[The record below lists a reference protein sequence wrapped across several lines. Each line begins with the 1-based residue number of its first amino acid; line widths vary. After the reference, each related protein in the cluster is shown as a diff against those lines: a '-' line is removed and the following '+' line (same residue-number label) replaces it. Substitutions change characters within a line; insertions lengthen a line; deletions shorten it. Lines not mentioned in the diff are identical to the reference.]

1 MNTCSDATCEN
12 MLNTQYYQQVQECDR
27 RIHATCESKMKK
39 KTTSRIRIGAQRGF
53 RFTVEPPDGTLRWCV
68 SCIQS
73 QRLQTWVGAG
83 LFGKR
88 ALQAVNGGRV
98 RCRTY
103 CTDCIHSRVFFSAT
117 HPKTRS
123 WLRRVVVRSGMTRF
137 FLTVCGL
144 TQTFNTSR
152 AVYRF
157 FAQNSS
163 NVFETRPS
171 NGNNQ
176 RLNDGFGSSFAS
188 PSWMSVRDSV
198 TLPFE
203 QTVGPFRW
211 VEWWFKSF
219 WEKWLTFRGLNDAS
233 RTSSQKSR
241 PALVCSAFRWF
252 RRTEIRKSIW
262 NWSIQSG
269 SSLDECKKF

>member
-1 MNTCSDATCEN
+1 MNTCSDATCED

-39 KTTSRIRIGAQRGF
+39 KLHLESESGLNADFASRLNHQMAPCGDAFLAYNLKGCKLGLALGCLEKGLSRQSTGDGCVAERTALIVFIRVF
-53 RFTVEPPDGTLRWCV
+53 
-68 SCIQS
+68 
-73 QRLQTWVGAG
+73 
-83 LFGKR
+83 
-88 ALQAVNGGRV
+88 
-98 RCRTY
+98 
-103 CTDCIHSRVFFSAT
+103 FFSAT

-203 QTVGPFRW
+203 QTVGPFR
-211 VEWWFKSF
+211 
-219 WEKWLTFRGLNDAS
+219 
-233 RTSSQKSR
+233 
-241 PALVCSAFRWF
+241 
-252 RRTEIRKSIW
+252 
-262 NWSIQSG
+262 
-269 SSLDECKKF
+269 